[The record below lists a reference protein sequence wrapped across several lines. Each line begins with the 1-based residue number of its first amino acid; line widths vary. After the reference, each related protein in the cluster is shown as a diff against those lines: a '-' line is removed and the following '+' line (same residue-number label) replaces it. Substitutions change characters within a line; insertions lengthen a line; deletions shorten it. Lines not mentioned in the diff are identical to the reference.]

1 MGIGKDIVY
10 VEFGALPG
18 FGQSSRVLECILTD
32 KGGQPYL

>member
-1 MGIGKDIVY
+1 MGIGKDILY
-10 VEFGALPG
+10 VEFGAPHG